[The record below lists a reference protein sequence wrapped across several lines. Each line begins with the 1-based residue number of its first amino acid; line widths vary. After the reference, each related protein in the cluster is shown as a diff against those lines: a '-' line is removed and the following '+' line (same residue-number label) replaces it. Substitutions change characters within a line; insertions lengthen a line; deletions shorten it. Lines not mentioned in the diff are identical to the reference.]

1 MRRLKELTGEE
12 SRNDL
17 LIDLGLVVAAIVH
30 GCLVAYDLSVLTV
43 SLTVIG
49 ALGIFFRRAHPMA
62 SLLIS
67 MPGFLLAD
75 GLIAPFAA
83 LYSLAYAERRP
94 AVTYLACGVVMIG
107 FTAFWRGDFSDAHHI
122 AFRSTYA
129 VVGTVGIVAMG
140 LLVRTRRELSSS
152 IEQLRIAQAR
162 DIEQVARD
170 ARRSERTRLA
180 REMHDVVSHQVSLIA
195 VQAGALQV
203 TADDPETSQAGS
215 VIRTLAVRT
224 IEELRQMLTILRDPE
239 APLREL
245 TPQFTVGDIDDLV
258 RESGVDV
265 DLEMDVPDHLAPSA
279 QRAIYRT
286 IQEGLANSRKHAPG
300 APVTIRCRASEKTLL
315 LTMQNGPHADSLPD
329 IPSTRHGHIGLVE
342 RAELLG
348 GTFEADPVEDGG
360 YLIRLQLPLN

>member
-1 MRRLKELTGEE
+1 
-12 SRNDL
+12 
-17 LIDLGLVVAAIVH
+17 
-30 GCLVAYDLSVLTV
+30 
-43 SLTVIG
+43 VIG
-49 ALGIFFRRAHPMA
+49 ALGIFFRRAHPMT
-62 SLLIS
+62 SLVIS

-75 GLIAPFAA
+75 GLVAPFAA
-83 LYSLAYAERRP
+83 LYSLAYAGRRP
-94 AVTYLACGVVMIG
+94 KVTYIACGVVMIG
-107 FTAFWRGDFSDAHHI
+107 FTAFWRGEFTSFHH
-122 AFRSTYA
+122 AVFVSTYA
-129 VVGTVGIVAMG
+129 LVGTIGAVATG

-152 IEQLRIAQAR
+152 IEQLRAAQAR
-162 DIEQVARD
+162 DIEQIARD
-170 ARRSERTRLA
+170 VRISERTRLA

-203 TADDPETSQAGS
+203 TADDPDTSRAGS

-258 RESGVDV
+258 RESGVNV
-265 DLEMDVPDHLAPSA
+265 DLELDVPDHLAPSA

-315 LTMQNGPHADSLPD
+315 LTLQNGPHEGLVPD

-348 GTFEADPVEDGG
+348 GTFEADAADGGG
-360 YLIRLQLPLN
+360 YLIRLQIPLN

>member
-1 MRRLKELTGEE
+1 MRRLKEITGE
-12 SRNDL
+12 RDRKDL
-17 LIDLGLVVAAIVH
+17 LIDSGLIVAAIVH
-30 GCLVAYDLSVLTV
+30 GYLIAADQSWGAMALTV
-43 SLTVIG
+43 VG
-49 ALGIFFRRAHPMA
+49 ALGMFVRRAHPIA
-62 SLLIS
+62 TLLIS
-67 MPGFLLAD
+67 MPGFFLTD
-75 GLIAPFAA
+75 GLVAPFVA
-83 LYSLAYAERRP
+83 LYSMANK
-94 AVTYLACGVVMIG
+94 GVDTKIMYPVAGVIMVG
-107 FTAFWRGDFSDAHHI
+107 FTAFWRGDFSSAHDI
-122 AFRSTYA
+122 AFTSTYA
-129 VVGTVGIVAMG
+129 LVGTVGAVTTG
-140 LLVRTRRELSSS
+140 LLVRTRRELSAS
-152 IEQLRIAQAR
+152 IAELRVAKAR
-162 DIEQVARD
+162 DIEQIARD
-170 ARRSERTRLA
+170 VRRSERTRLA

-203 TADDPETSQAGS
+203 TAADPETSRAGS

-258 RESGVDV
+258 RESGVEV

-300 APVTIRCRASEKTLL
+300 APVTIRCRASEKALL
-315 LTMQNGPHADSLPD
+315 LTLQNGPHLGSAPD
-329 IPSTRHGHIGLVE
+329 VPSTRQGHIGLVE

-348 GTFEADPVEDGG
+348 GTFEASPVDDGG